1 MAPEAS
7 RSFAPTG
14 YSIQLQ
20 SQPPIPT
27 VEQQQPYSPVQYYS
41 VPNSPVTSYQDP
53 TELNRNRRHDS
64 NNDKEEEDGGRRL
77 LSNSQINRITETLG
91 ALNTV
96 GRYLVNM
103 TRADSDTAVQQEEEG
118 EDEVDEDED
127 EDEDDE
133 DDSDEGSFFDFVS
146 GDDDDDEDEED
157 QEKERRKRKKKS
169 KPQVKPKVT
178 TTTTERAILEQRNDN
193 IPEAILT
200 LTSNVLGKNLT
211 KTIEPLIKRVTMGGE
226 VDQKEAVV
234 EAEVKKRLKTKTNKT
249 NKRKREDIKDR
260 IDSPPTPT
268 ASLFGNIPSVVPT
281 PTGKR
286 MI

>member
-1 MAPEAS
+1 M
-7 RSFAPTG
+7 
-14 YSIQLQ
+14 
-20 SQPPIPT
+20 
-27 VEQQQPYSPVQYYS
+27 
-41 VPNSPVTSYQDP
+41 
-53 TELNRNRRHDS
+53 
-64 NNDKEEEDGGRRL
+64 
-77 LSNSQINRITETLG
+77 SNSQINRITETLG

-103 TRADSDTAVQQEEEG
+103 TRADSDTAVQQGEEE
-118 EDEVDEDED
+118 EDEVDE
-127 EDEDDE
+127 DE

-169 KPQVKPKVT
+169 KPQVKPKV
-178 TTTTERAILEQRNDN
+178 TTTERAILEQRNDN